1 MSLLLAGTIIGGIGA
16 LTKTGIGAYNLWKG
30 NKDRRELERE
40 RPEFEVP
47 DSVGRMV
54 GIAEKETQQGMAA
67 KDIYEQDV
75 MGATSRGIRYAESVA
90 GSGVDLLSS
99 VSNLYSQELESLNKI
114 SLQDLMFRE
123 SASQRLQR
131 ALEMQAGYEEKAFEY
146 NKWLP
151 WQTQMNR
158 ASERAGMGR
167 SMLYEGVGDVF
178 GVVGNSMLGKYQMSE
193 LQKLYGSG
201 DGGFK
206 LDPRIFDKIT
216 IGGDG
221 GGDVLDVAG
230 NWERWR
236 TKKIGK

>member
-1 MSLLLAGTIIGGIGA
+1 MSLLAVSAIISAAAA
-16 LTKTGIGAYNLWKG
+16 LTKTGIGQYNLWKG
-30 NKDRRELERE
+30 KKELRELERE
-40 RPEFEVP
+40 RPMFETP

-114 SLQDLMFRE
+114 SLQDLMYRE
-123 SASQRLQR
+123 SASQRLQE
-131 ALEMQAGYEEKAFEY
+131 ALGMQAGYEEKAFEY
-146 NKWLP
+146 NEWLP
-151 WQTQMNR
+151 WQAKMNR

-167 SMLYEGVGDVF
+167 SMTYEGIGDTF
-178 GVVGNSMLGKYQMSE
+178 GVAGNYMLWEYQMSE

-206 LDPRIFDKIT
+206 LDPRIFDKKT
-216 IGGDG
+216 IGDVG

-230 NWERWR
+230 NWKRWQ
-236 TKKIGK
+236 TK

>member
-1 MSLLLAGTIIGGIGA
+1 MSLLVAGAIVAGVGA
-16 LTKTGIGAYNLWKG
+16 LTKTGIGAYNLWRG
-30 NKDRRELERE
+30 NRDLRRLERE

-90 GSGVDLLSS
+90 GSGADLLGS
-99 VSNLYSQELESLNKI
+99 VSSLYSSELEALNKI
-114 SLQDLMFRE
+114 SLQDLMYRE
-123 SASQRLQR
+123 SASQRLQE
-131 ALEMQAGYEEKAFEY
+131 ALGMQAGYEEKAFEY

-151 WQTQMNR
+151 WQTKMNR

-167 SMLYEGVGDVF
+167 SMLYEGIGDTF
-178 GVVGNSMLGKYQMSE
+178 GVVGNSMIAGYQMSE
-193 LQKLYGSG
+193 LKKLYGSG

-206 LDPRIFDKIT
+206 LDPRIFEKIT
-216 IGGDG
+216 IGG
-221 GGDVLDVAG
+221 
-230 NWERWR
+230 
-236 TKKIGK
+236 KP

>member
-1 MSLLLAGTIIGGIGA
+1 MSLLLAGAIVGGVGA
-16 LTKTGIGAYNLWKG
+16 LTKTGIGAYNLSRG
-30 NKDRRELERE
+30 NRDLRQLERE
-40 RPEFEVP
+40 RPEFEIP

-90 GSGVDLLSS
+90 GSGADLLGS

-123 SASQRLQR
+123 SASQRLQE

-146 NKWLP
+146 NEWLP
-151 WQTQMNR
+151 WQTKMNK

-167 SMLYEGVGDVF
+167 GMIYEGVGDMF
-178 GVVGNSMLGKYQMSE
+178 GVAGNYMLGSSQMSE
-193 LQKLYGSG
+193 LKKLYGSG

-206 LDPRIFDKIT
+206 LDPRVLEKKT
-216 IGGDG
+216 IGGLKLDSWTLGKKTIG
-221 GGDVLDVAG
+221 G
-230 NWERWR
+230 
-236 TKKIGK
+236 